1 MGANEK
7 YEAAMHGYVQDIG
20 QIRDAWVDSK
30 IYHLPKSTRTV
41 LVPTVQAEFNRW
53 LEQVRAEAKA
63 EALDSLAQEL
73 VDVDMAGA
81 DEPIRAYD
89 AAVWIRERA
98 NHYKEQS

>member
-7 YEAAMHGYVQDIG
+7 YEAAMHGAEYTPRLSHVRAGYV
-20 QIRDAWVDSK
+20 
-30 IYHLPKSTRTV
+30 RTTSGAV
-41 LVPTVQAEFNRW
+41 GLAEAEAQFTRW
-53 LEQVRAEAKA
+53 LETVRAEAKA

-89 AAVWIRERA
+89 AAVWLRDRA
-98 NHYKEQS
+98 NQYKEAPNA

>member
-7 YEAAMHGYVQDIG
+7 CEAAMHG
-20 QIRDAWVDSK
+20 A
-30 IYHLPKSTRTV
+30 
-41 LVPTVQAEFNRW
+41 PTEDQLRGEFHGLEAEFDRAI
-53 LEQVRAEAKA
+53 EKIKAEAKA

-98 NHYKEQS
+98 NQHKEQS

>member
-7 YEAAMHGYVQDIG
+7 YEAAMHGGEHDFGSADPVSANRVRFMSEPELDRFI
-20 QIRDAWVDSK
+20 AK
-30 IYHLPKSTRTV
+30 IK
-41 LVPTVQAEFNRW
+41 
-53 LEQVRAEAKA
+53 AEAKA

-98 NHYKEQS
+98 NQYKEAPSA

>member
-7 YEAAMHGYVQDIG
+7 FDAAMHRGFDPVTESVCERFMHDRYMTDGVNTDQS
-20 QIRDAWVDSK
+20 R
-30 IYHLPKSTRTV
+30 
-41 LVPTVQAEFNRW
+41 AEFDRW
-53 LEQVRAEAKA
+53 LDRVRAEAKA

-89 AAVWIRERA
+89 AAVWLRDRA
-98 NHYKEQS
+98 NQYKEAPNA